1 MKTPTKAVLASMVV
15 LALCLCTIGGVTH
28 SWYSSS
34 DQSEISIDTA
44 TVDVELDVIGIT
56 GHVDNI
62 GTATVDNSNDKI
74 SISKLAANDRFNGT
88 YNVSNIQSESSI
100 DAIYRVYIAFDGN
113 SITEEAQQYLKM
125 GSSESDAVPLSQA
138 IDIGNRKAVVIKDW
152 TTLKIGEKDESLG
165 FYIEADKNLSEQL
178 TNDGS
183 AASFSLVIEAFQS
196 NYEIPATTVSTSN
209 TTVSTNVPVRGDED
223 GAVMN
228 TTITFDNNAATTA
241 DGKVLTISA
250 SNGTGD
256 TGFTVADAMTIRLNL
271 DGEGLDFNNGVVT
284 ITLRIP
290 MGQNPGTVNVV
301 YNGIEDQPSV
311 TSQSY
316 SGGILT
322 ITFTTSH
329 FSEFVII
336 PGESVTVT
344 DEEAFIAAMK
354 AGIDVKLGADIKRT
368 ESLTDVIDS
377 SDRYMSDAVVITGES
392 TLDLAGHMLTNFD
405 LHLTGSDCSL
415 TVKDSVGNGG
425 MTYDGFACPASDDSP
440 TGYLIS
446 AWEGATAVV
455 ENGTFTN
462 NIFACIYVMN
472 GKVTVN
478 GGTFEVISSSI
489 NDSYKPDYAR
499 FTLNLN
505 DTSGQSGTAVIE
517 VKGGTFYNY
526 DPSASASENPLKDY
540 VPEGYVVTGT
550 TSGEDMLYTVSE
562 EAA

>member
-1 MKTPTKAVLASMVV
+1 MKTPTKAIIASVV
-15 LALCLCTIGGVTH
+15 VIALCLCTVGGVTH

-56 GHVDNI
+56 GHSGNI
-62 GTATVDNSNDKI
+62 GTATVDQSNDSI
-74 SISKLAANDRFNGT
+74 SISRLAANDSFDGT
-88 YNVSNIQSESSI
+88 YDVSNVQSESSI
-100 DAIYRVYIAFDGN
+100 DAIYRVYIAFDGS
-113 SITEEAQQYLKM
+113 SITDDAKQYLEM
-125 GSSESDAVPLSQA
+125 GSSESDAVALAQA
-138 IDIGNRKAVVIKDW
+138 VDIGERKAVVIKDW
-152 TTLKIGEKDESLG
+152 TTLKVGEKDESLG
-165 FYIEADKNLSEQL
+165 FYIGADSGLSGQL
-178 TNDGS
+178 TSDGS
-183 AASFSLVIEAFQS
+183 AASFALVVEAYQS
-196 NYEIPATTVSTSN
+196 NYEIPVTTISSGNTSAT
-209 TTVSTNVPVRGDED
+209 TNVPVRGDEN

-228 TTITFDNNAATTA
+228 TTVSFDGSAATAA

-250 SNGTGD
+250 SDGTGD

-271 DGEGLDFNNGVVT
+271 DGEGLDFGNGTAT

-290 MGQNPGTVNVV
+290 MNQNPGTVSVV
-301 YNGIEDQPSV
+301 YNGVGDQPSV

-316 SGGILT
+316 SGGVLT

-329 FSEFVII
+329 FSEYVII
-336 PGESVTVT
+336 PGDSVTVT

-354 AGIDVKLGADIKRT
+354 VGMDVTLGADIKRT
-368 ESLTDVIDS
+368 VSLTEVIDS
-377 SDRYMSDAVVITGES
+377 DNRYMSDAVVITGES
-392 TLDLAGHMLTNFD
+392 TLDLAGHTLTNFD
-405 LHLTGSDCSL
+405 LHLTGEGCNF

-425 MTYDGFACPASDDSP
+425 MTYDGFACPSGDDSP

-455 ENGTFTN
+455 ESGTFTN
-462 NIFACIYVMN
+462 NIFACVYVME
-472 GKVTVN
+472 GKVTIN
-478 GGTFEVISSSI
+478 GGTFEVTSSTI
-489 NDSYKPDYAR
+489 NSSYNPDYAR

-505 DTSGQSGTAVIE
+505 DAAGKDGTAVIE

-540 VPEGYVVTGT
+540 VPEGYVVTST
-550 TSGEDMLYTVSE
+550 TSGEDTLYTVSA